1 MQKSES
7 DYQKEIADKDETIS
21 KLRKYMMAYTLAID
35 ELHGVE
41 GAKKIKDLAKK
52 LLTTRVK
59 DWTE

>member
-7 DYQKEIADKDETIS
+7 NYQKEIADKDGTIS

-35 ELHGVE
+35 ELHGAE
-41 GAKKIKDLAKK
+41 GAKKIKDLAKE
-52 LLTTRVK
+52 LLTTRVE

>member
-35 ELHGVE
+35 ELHGAE
-41 GAKKIKDLAKK
+41 GAKKIKDLAKE
-52 LLTTRVK
+52 LLTTHVK

>member
-1 MQKSES
+1 
-7 DYQKEIADKDETIS
+7 
-21 KLRKYMMAYTLAID
+21 MMAYTLAID

-41 GAKKIKDLAKK
+41 GAKKIKDLAKE